1 MFFAAKQNTAF
12 FPKIKEERSVVKEDK
27 EKSLDFAQLVVNTVR
42 MIPVVGKP
50 TNIVNAGDSLDR
62 KDRIR
67 SVAISML
74 GAIPIVGDVSNRV
87 SKGKRMRD
95 PTKTLS
101 EEFEAFLEDLP
112 KGIYKKTITGASRKV
127 ISPERLAEMMQEKI
141 KMLEFESARGC
152 LSNTCFPGGT
162 PILTQA
168 GPIPI
173 EQIKVGMLVNTQ
185 NPETGESG
193 DQAVLS
199 VSQTHVRKLFHIHVG
214 KTEIKSTA
222 MHRLYVQEKGFIPA
236 QDLKVGDRLL
246 GLKEGAPE
254 TFPID
259 QIAVQFYETP
269 VIVYNFEVAAWHT
282 YRVGEIGILVHN
294 GKKTCSGKIP
304 EPKKDENLILD
315 LLGYYDIKEV
325 ITDIA
330 HGEADLDTLKAGAS
344 LIPVAKIT
352 KVPKVVKA
360 IGNVGKTGSKKGKE
374 GEKISK
380 SGQAKQTKARDK
392 GGRGAVTYGELDSL
406 GRPTGIEAKIT
417 KDMIGT
423 GTAPKSSIFP
433 PGFKGGGPG
442 SPGHARGHLLGK
454 QLGGSG
460 DDPRNLITIYQ
471 NGPNSPVM
479 RDFETSIR
487 KAVENGEIVSY
498 KSIPI
503 YNGNNPMPI
512 GITMQAIGTDGFSL
526 NVSILNKK
534 Y

>member
-50 TNIVNAGDSLDR
+50 TNIVNAGGSLDS

-74 GAIPIVGDVSNRV
+74 GAIPIVGDVSNMI
-87 SKGKRMRD
+87 SKGKRMLD

-127 ISPERLAEMMQEKI
+127 ISPERLAEMIQEKI

-246 GLKEGAPE
+246 GLKEGVPE

-304 EPKKDENLILD
+304 EPKK
-315 LLGYYDIKEV
+315 EV
-325 ITDIA
+325 
-330 HGEADLDTLKAGAS
+330 GR
-344 LIPVAKIT
+344 
-352 KVPKVVKA
+352 
-360 IGNVGKTGSKKGKE
+360 KKLTT
-374 GEKISK
+374 K
-380 SGQAKQTKARDK
+380 SGRT
-392 GGRGAVTYGELDSL
+392 VTVNV
-406 GRPTGIEAKIT
+406 K
-417 KDMIGT
+417 
-423 GTAPKSSIFP
+423 
-433 PGFKGGGPG
+433 
-442 SPGHARGHLLGK
+442 
-454 QLGGSG
+454 
-460 DDPRNLITIYQ
+460 
-471 NGPNSPVM
+471 
-479 RDFETSIR
+479 
-487 KAVENGEIVSY
+487 
-498 KSIPI
+498 
-503 YNGNNPMPI
+503 MPI
-512 GITMQAIGTDGFSL
+512 KGLSTQPARFKLPKFKPKDKDEPKNNKSNRNQFPKTSL
-526 NVSILNKK
+526 PK
-534 Y
+534 YK

>member
-1 MFFAAKQNTAF
+1 M
-12 FPKIKEERSVVKEDK
+12 KEDK

-50 TNIVNAGDSLDR
+50 TNIVNAGGSLDR

-127 ISPERLAEMMQEKI
+127 ISPERLAEMIQEKI
-141 KMLEFESARGC
+141 KMLEFESTRGC

-330 HGEADLDTLKAGAS
+330 RGEADLDTLKAGAS

-360 IGNVGKTGSKKGKE
+360 IGNVGKTGFKKGRE
-374 GEKISK
+374 GDKISK
-380 SGQAKQTKARDK
+380 SSQAKQTKARDK
-392 GGRGAVTYGELDSL
+392 GDGGSSSNLGNYKFKEGIDEDLRGRKGIFDKALEKAFDKTRTPKKDFTVTKWGKDKYGKSHPVEWRASNGAEVSVDIGHSVQS
-406 GRPTGIEAKIT
+406 GAPTADHVGWQ
-417 KDMIGT
+417 T
-423 GTAPKSSIFP
+423 GGKRSS
-433 PGFKGGGPG
+433 GGGV
-442 SPGHARGHLLGK
+442 RGHIFV
-454 QLGGSG
+454 
-460 DDPRNLITIYQ
+460 DEVP
-471 NGPNSPVM
+471 
-479 RDFETSIR
+479 
-487 KAVENGEIVSY
+487 
-498 KSIPI
+498 
-503 YNGNNPMPI
+503 YNR
-512 GITMQAIGTDGFSL
+512 
-526 NVSILNKK
+526 
-534 Y
+534 

>member
-1 MFFAAKQNTAF
+1 M
-12 FPKIKEERSVVKEDK
+12 KEDK

-50 TNIVNAGDSLDR
+50 TNIVNAGGSLDR

-74 GAIPIVGDVSNRV
+74 GAIPIVGDVSNMV
-87 SKGKRMRD
+87 SKGKRMLD

-127 ISPERLAEMMQEKI
+127 ISPERLAEMIQEKI

-269 VIVYNFEVAAWHT
+269 VVVYNFEVAAWHT

-330 HGEADLDTLKAGAS
+330 HGEVDLDTLKAGAS
-344 LIPVAKIT
+344 LIPVAKIA

-374 GEKISK
+374 GEKTVWKRFTQKDQPQPDKNKGNQSKTGSKGSTTTSKPNQEEASK
-380 SGQAKQTKARDK
+380 SGQVKQTKAK
-392 GGRGAVTYGELDSL
+392 N
-406 GRPTGIEAKIT
+406 K
-417 KDMIGT
+417 
-423 GTAPKSSIFP
+423 
-433 PGFKGGGPG
+433 
-442 SPGHARGHLLGK
+442 
-454 QLGGSG
+454 GGSG
-460 DDPRNLITIYQ
+460 TEELVYKPNDGKHKGTARGDISADPFWNNQVAGKESLNNAYSSKNTKQLYNVYDYKLVKFQPDNAGTWHAYEVRNPAAEVPADVLRNMKDDGLITRVQ
-471 NGPNSPVM
+471 
-479 RDFETSIR
+479 
-487 KAVENGEIVSY
+487 
-498 KSIPI
+498 
-503 YNGNNPMPI
+503 YNKWIKG
-512 GITMQAIGTDGFSL
+512 
-526 NVSILNKK
+526 K
-534 Y
+534 

>member
-50 TNIVNAGDSLDR
+50 TNIVNAGGSLDR

-127 ISPERLAEMMQEKI
+127 ISPERLAEMIQEKI

-173 EQIKVGMLVNTQ
+173 EQIKVGMLVDTQ

-246 GLKEGAPE
+246 GLKEGVPE

-330 HGEADLDTLKAGAS
+330 RKEVDLDTLKAGAS

-374 GEKISK
+374 GEKIAK
-380 SGQAKQTKARDK
+380 SSQTKQTKAKNKEKNSSEELKKFYNSIKDSPKYPEGFQPRKNGTTRNTVKNK
-392 GGRGAVTYGELDSL
+392 GLLEKLREIESGTWKKVYKDGYDAYGNEISIHYFQSESGRVFDVKVKPYWS
-406 GRPTGIEAKIT
+406 
-417 KDMIGT
+417 
-423 GTAPKSSIFP
+423 
-433 PGFKGGGPG
+433 
-442 SPGHARGHLLGK
+442 
-454 QLGGSG
+454 
-460 DDPRNLITIYQ
+460 N
-471 NGPNSPVM
+471 
-479 RDFETSIR
+479 
-487 KAVENGEIVSY
+487 
-498 KSIPI
+498 
-503 YNGNNPMPI
+503 
-512 GITMQAIGTDGFSL
+512 
-526 NVSILNKK
+526 
-534 Y
+534 